1 MDAIEGAAGCMR
13 ACMHLESR
21 DKLLKKFTTPFR
33 RNTAMATYEGR
44 SRPEKIARRVQ
55 TEYVNWEGRGLY
67 DYITYNKTSN
77 YGTEKNQTT
86 DTGFGLGNKEE

>member
-1 MDAIEGAAGCMR
+1 MV
-13 ACMHLESR
+13 HLESR

-33 RNTAMATYEGR
+33 TQQQQWRLTKEDR
-44 SRPEKIARRVQ
+44 DPEKIARRVQ
-55 TEYVNWEGRGLY
+55 TEYVETGKVEDY
-67 DYITYNKTSN
+67 MDYITYNKTSN